1 MSEHDFKTFVK
12 SALEDGIAVSP
23 ERLHA
28 IEAVARQT
36 SAARLRRTLFLRWAP
51 PVLAAA
57 VLTVALALRTT
68 FLHVRSGDGSAR
80 VADAIGLLCE
90 LDDIRP
96 ECLDDSS
103 TPDLLASWQEAPC
116 ADLL

>member
-1 MSEHDFKTFVK
+1 MSERDFKTFVK
-12 SALEDGIAVSP
+12 SALEDGISISP

-28 IEAVARQT
+28 IEAVAVQA
-36 SAARLRRTLFLRWAP
+36 SAARQRRTLFLHWAP
-51 PVLAAA
+51 PLLAAA
-57 VLTVALALRTT
+57 ALILALALRTLL
-68 FLHVRSGDGSAR
+68 LHIGGSDGSAR

-96 ECLDDSS
+96 ECLDASS
-103 TPDLLASWQEAPC
+103 TPDLLASWQEAPY